1 MDKEVEEVLKGN
13 CVVYPTSTLPALG
26 CILTSES
33 LDRLYSIKKRP
44 KNMVVS
50 IGVANL
56 EQASKLVHL
65 TNDLEDFLAVFP
77 EGSLTIILPA
87 KKPLDNRLGGEK
99 IAIRILENKVAKK
112 FIEKTGPLTATSANI
127 SGLEPLKDCE
137 MAAKTLSSSEN
148 TISFLSG
155 MCSGG
160 IPSTLI
166 AWYTVCKS
174 PNGNEIEVLREGLVT
189 EKEIL
194 EWWKKRI

>member
-44 KNMVVS
+44 NNMVVS

-155 MCSGG
+155 TCSGG

-174 PNGNEIEVLREGLVT
+174 PNGNEIEVLREGLVG
-189 EKEIL
+189 EKEIQ
-194 EWWKKRI
+194 EWLKKRT

>member
-1 MDKEVEEVLKGN
+1 LDKEVEEVLKGN

-44 KNMVVS
+44 NNMVVS

-127 SGLEPLKDCE
+127 SGLVPLKDCE
-137 MAAKTLSSSEN
+137 MAAKTLSSSKN

-155 MCSGG
+155 TCSGG

-189 EKEIL
+189 EKEVL

>member
-44 KNMVVS
+44 NNMVVS

-65 TNDLEDFLAVFP
+65 TNDLEDFLSVFP

-155 MCSGG
+155 TCSGG

>member
-155 MCSGG
+155 TCSGG

-189 EKEIL
+189 EKEVL

>member
-44 KNMVVS
+44 NNMVVS

-65 TNDLEDFLAVFP
+65 TNDLEDFLSVFP

>member
-112 FIEKTGPLTATSANI
+112 FIGKTGPLTATSANI

-155 MCSGG
+155 TCSGG

-174 PNGNEIEVLREGLVT
+174 PNGNEIEVLREGLVK

>member
-44 KNMVVS
+44 NNMVVS

-65 TNDLEDFLAVFP
+65 TNDLEDFLSVFP

-155 MCSGG
+155 TCSGG

-174 PNGNEIEVLREGLVT
+174 PNGNEIEVLREGLVP

>member
-33 LDRLYSIKKRP
+33 LDKLYSIKKRSN
-44 KNMVVS
+44 NMVVS

-56 EQASKLVHL
+56 EQASELVHL
-65 TNDLEDFLAVFP
+65 TNDLEEFLAAFP

-155 MCSGG
+155 TCSGG

-189 EKEIL
+189 EKEVL

>member
-155 MCSGG
+155 TCSGG

>member
-1 MDKEVEEVLKGN
+1 MNEKVEEVLKGN
-13 CVVYPTSTLPALG
+13 CIVYPTSTLPALG

-33 LDRLYSIKKRP
+33 LDELYKIKKRP
-44 KNMVVS
+44 EKMIVS
-50 IGVANL
+50 VGVSNL
-56 EQASKLVHL
+56 KQASELVHL
-65 TNDLEDFLAVFP
+65 THDLENFMSAFP

-87 KKPLDNRLGGEK
+87 KKILDNRLGGEK

-155 MCSGG
+155 TCSGG

-174 PNGNEIEVLREGLVT
+174 PNGNEIEVLREGLVG
-189 EKEIL
+189 EKEIQ
-194 EWWKKRI
+194 EWWKKRT

>member
-1 MDKEVEEVLKGN
+1 LDKEVEEVLKGN

-44 KNMVVS
+44 NNMVVS

-155 MCSGG
+155 TCSGG

>member
-1 MDKEVEEVLKGN
+1 LDKEVEEVLKGN

-33 LDRLYSIKKRP
+33 LDKLYSIKKRSN
-44 KNMVVS
+44 NMVVS

-56 EQASKLVHL
+56 EQASELVHL
-65 TNDLEDFLAVFP
+65 TNDLEEFLAAFP

-155 MCSGG
+155 TCSGG

-189 EKEIL
+189 RKEVL